1 MEVWFY
7 LTYHHGLRGREV
19 QCRLTKESWTPL
31 QGQRRQRLLHVK
43 HELQHQEPP
52 GWRFGKYGNK
62 QAGRIQCPQQVLA
75 ISILL
80 QHLNPDCNRL
90 FQRPRRNLPP
100 RDRVWYENAPL
111 GKNTLDNMMKSLS
124 EKAGTSRIYTNHC
137 LRATCV
143 TVLQENGFSSNDIM
157 SVTGHKNAQSLLS
170 YSKPGEKQ
178 QQRMAACLD
187 VTASTQ
193 PHFKKRLRGS

>member
-1 MEVWFY
+1 M
-7 LTYHHGLRGREV
+7 
-19 QCRLTKESWTPL
+19 K
-31 QGQRRQRLLHVK
+31 
-43 HELQHQEPP
+43 
-52 GWRFGKYGNK
+52 GKIITCGASDNTATK
-62 QAGRIQCPQQVLA
+62 QAGRIQCPRQVLA

-90 FQRPRRNLPP
+90 FQRPRRSLPL
-100 RDRVWYENAPL
+100 RDKVWYENAPL

-143 TVLQENGFSSNDIM
+143 TVLQENGFSSNDIT
-157 SVTGHKNAQSLLS
+157 SVTGHTVLAQALLS

-178 QQRMAACLD
+178 Q
-187 VTASTQ
+187 
-193 PHFKKRLRGS
+193 